1 MKHLVQGRSR
11 VMVVPVT
18 AAAEPTAKRM
28 LTVHLSANWVIR
40 TYPSLVQFRDELVTL
55 CILENVIFYIRF
67 FCCSPL
73 FQLCKLY
80 NF

>member
-1 MKHLVQGRSR
+1 MKQLVQGRSR

-40 TYPSLVQFRDELVTL
+40 TYPSLVQ
-55 CILENVIFYIRF
+55 LEMNLLPYVYWKTSFSI
-67 FCCSPL
+67 
-73 FQLCKLY
+73 
-80 NF
+80 